1 MTLLR
6 RWTTLA
12 AMIFGLLGFSAG
24 ATLGVATLSGAA
36 MAGEAASAHDFA
48 FTSIEGTPLPLADF
62 KGKVVL
68 LVNTASR
75 CGFTP
80 QYTDLQAVWERYRD
94 RGFVVLGVPS
104 NDFGGQE
111 PGSEAE
117 IKQFCEVNFDVD
129 FPLTSKEHV
138 VGDSAHPFYRWAVK
152 QFGFAAK
159 PRWNFHKYLIGP
171 DGELVEW
178 FATPTKPTAEKV
190 IRAIEAQLAKATPAA
205 S

>member
-1 MTLLR
+1 MTPTR
-6 RWTTLA
+6 TWIIIWTML
-12 AMIFGLLGFSAG
+12 FGLLGFSG
-24 ATLGVATLSGAA
+24 GPA
-36 MAGEAASAHDFA
+36 MAADPAASAHDFA
-48 FTSIEGTPLPLADF
+48 FTSIEGQPLPLSDF

-80 QYTDLQAVWERYRD
+80 QYEGLQAVWERYRD
-94 RGFVVLGVPS
+94 RGLVVLGVPS

-117 IKQFCEVNFDVD
+117 IKQFCEVNFSID

-138 VGDSAHPFYRWAVK
+138 VGEAAHPFYRWATA
-152 QFGFAAK
+152 QLGFAAR
-159 PRWNFHKYLIGP
+159 PHWNFHKYLIGP
-171 DGELVEW
+171 DGQLVDW
-178 FATPTKPTAEKV
+178 FATTTKPTASKV
-190 IRAIEAQLAKATPAA
+190 TQAIETQLARLPEPA

>member
-1 MTLLR
+1 MLFGLSR
-6 RWTTLA
+6 FKRSP
-12 AMIFGLLGFSAG
+12 MIFALLAVLAGSA
-24 ATLGVATLSGAA
+24 AAADSSG
-36 MAGEAASAHDFA
+36 SAHDFS
-48 FTSIEGTPLPLADF
+48 FTAIEGGALPLAQY

-80 QYTDLQAVWERYRD
+80 QYEGLQEVWERYRA
-94 RGFVVLGVPS
+94 RGLVVLGVPS

-117 IKQFCEVNFDVD
+117 IKQFCEVNFNVD
-129 FPLTSKEHV
+129 FPLTAKEQV
-138 VGDSAHPFYRWAVK
+138 VGDEAHPFYRWAAGQLGV
-152 QFGFAAK
+152 AAK

-171 DGELVEW
+171 DGELADW
-178 FATPTKPTAEKV
+178 FSTVTAPTSPKV
-190 IRAIEAQLAKATPAA
+190 TQAIEAQLAKATPAG

>member
-1 MTLLR
+1 ML
-6 RWTTLA
+6 
-12 AMIFGLLGFSAG
+12 FGLLGFSG
-24 ATLGVATLSGAA
+24 GPA
-36 MAGEAASAHDFA
+36 MAADPAASAYDFA
-48 FTSIEGTPLPLADF
+48 FTSIEGQQLPLSDF

-80 QYTDLQAVWERYRD
+80 QYEGLQAVWERYRD
-94 RGFVVLGVPS
+94 QGLVVLGVPS

-117 IKQFCEVNFDVD
+117 IKQFCEVNFAVD

-138 VGDSAHPFYRWAVK
+138 VGEAAHPFYRWAAA
-152 QFGFAAK
+152 QLGLTAK

-171 DGELVEW
+171 DGELVDW
-178 FATPTKPTAEKV
+178 FATTTKPTASKV
-190 IRAIEAQLAKATPAA
+190 TKAIEAQLARLAKPG

>member
-1 MTLLR
+1 MFRSSVRFLLLALLTLL
-6 RWTTLA
+6 
-12 AMIFGLLGFSAG
+12 AG
-24 ATLGVATLSGAA
+24 PA
-36 MAGEAASAHDFA
+36 MAEERATTAHDFS
-48 FTSIEGTPLPLADF
+48 FTSIEGESLPLSAYT
-62 KGKVVL
+62 GKVVL

-80 QYTDLQAVWERYRD
+80 QYSDLQAVWSRYRAA
-94 RGFVVLGVPS
+94 GLVVLGVPS

-138 VGDSAHPFYRWAVK
+138 VGEAAHPFYRWAAAEL
-152 QFGFAAK
+152 GFAAK

-171 DGELVEW
+171 DGRLVDW
-178 FATPTKPTAEKV
+178 FATTTKPTAPKV
-190 IRAIEAQLAKATPAA
+190 INAIEAQLARLPQARG
-205 S
+205 